1 MPRLNSKSRLSIF
14 RAALRIARKPG
25 GWSSMTREAIA
36 ARAGCA
42 ESLVSYYYS
51 TMEELRGELMN
62 EAMLRGHADL
72 LAQGITSGYVVLNAL
87 SKPLQN
93 KVIAHLHSL

>member
-1 MPRLNSKSRLSIF
+1 MPRLNSKSRVTIF

-25 GWSSMTREAIA
+25 GWNTISRAAIA

-51 TMEELRGELMN
+51 TMDDLRGELMN
-62 EAMLRGHADL
+62 EAMLKEYADL
-72 LAQGITSGYVVLNAL
+72 LAQGITSGHIVLSGL
-87 SKPLQN
+87 SKPLQI
-93 KVIAHLHSL
+93 KVIDHLHSL